1 VAHDYRTRKRCGHR
15 GSYIHY
21 GARQSLISR
30 DRHATVVPVS
40 MTGTLTEVEKNAD
53 VLSAAVKK
61 AGQVGGRPKPSRP
74 AWNAD
79 RD

>member
-1 VAHDYRTRKRCGHR
+1 
-15 GSYIHY
+15 
-21 GARQSLISR
+21 
-30 DRHATVVPVS
+30 